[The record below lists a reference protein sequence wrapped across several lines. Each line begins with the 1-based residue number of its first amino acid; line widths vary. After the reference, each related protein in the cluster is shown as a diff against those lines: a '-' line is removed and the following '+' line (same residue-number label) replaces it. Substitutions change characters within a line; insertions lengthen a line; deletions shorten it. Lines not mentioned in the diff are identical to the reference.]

1 MHLRRFLIFTSC
13 ALVTLGIGTVIVYTQ
28 SKAYKVEG
36 HIHVEDFFGLLE
48 SGKSLQSMIEP
59 GYVPAPQTRAELT
72 PGEEYEGYAI
82 GFVTQSGIRIGVCT
96 HGFTFASRGTY
107 WDYQEKMKLVRYEMD
122 DFVNRNPDLTVI
134 GATFEVVLRDSF
146 GKLKSKIV
154 DNKFD
159 VYPPAD

>member
-1 MHLRRFLIFTSC
+1 MHLRSFLIFTSC
-13 ALVTLGIGTVIVYTQ
+13 ALLTLGIGTAIVYTGG
-28 SKAYKVEG
+28 KDYKIEG
-36 HIHVEDFFGLLE
+36 HVHVEDFFDLLE
-48 SGKSLQSMIEP
+48 SGKNPQSMIEP
-59 GYVPAPQTRAELT
+59 GYVPPPQTIAELQ
-72 PGEEYEGYAI
+72 PGEEYEARAI

-134 GATFEVVLRDSF
+134 DATFEVVLRDSF
-146 GKLKSKIV
+146 RKLKSTIV
-154 DNKFD
+154 DKKFD